1 MRPYDNA
8 RECEGFVR
16 YNTQMPEQK
25 IHRRDF
31 LRMSGV
37 TAGGFLLAACQL
49 ADENPVKPVDPS
61 PSVGVVLTPTHVNQQ
76 PSLEVRVLASGLEFP
91 EGPAFD
97 PQGDLWCTELL
108 GGNLVRWREGAIER
122 IPVNG
127 RPNGLTFDRQGRA
140 WVCDSGQNAIRRYD
154 PVAET
159 WETLADSLDGQ
170 PLQSPNDLGFDPA
183 GNLLFTCPNFADTS
197 PTGYVCCLAPDGTLT
212 RIAEGYYRPN
222 GLDFIDG
229 GKALVVADTFRKILY
244 KGGWDANSRAWVDP
258 LEWAQVGGS
267 EGPDGMVPGQDR
279 LLYVAIYGDGVI
291 RVVDGE
297 GKIQA
302 ELAVPGANPTNAA
315 VDPSG
320 KLGLVVTET
329 EKGQLLSLP
338 GIQPGV
344 AIFDGGGAFE
354 EGE

>member
-1 MRPYDNA
+1 
-8 RECEGFVR
+8 
-16 YNTQMPEQK
+16 MPEQK

-31 LRMSGV
+31 LRMSGLA
-37 TAGGFLLAACQL
+37 AGGFLLAACRP
-49 ADENPVKPVDPS
+49 AAENPVESPPVS
-61 PSVGVVLTPTHVNQQ
+61 PTPGVVPTPPQDKPT
-76 PSLEVRVLASGLEFP
+76 PSLEVRVLASGLDFP

-97 PQGDLWCTELL
+97 PQGNLWCTELL
-108 GGNLVRWREGAIER
+108 GGNLVRWQEGEIER
-122 IPVNG
+122 IPVDG
-127 RPNGLTFDRQGRA
+127 RPNGLAFDQQGRA

-154 PVAET
+154 PAAGT

-170 PLQSPNDLGFDPA
+170 PLQSPNDLCFDPA

-229 GKALVVADTFRKILY
+229 GKALIVADTFRKILY
-244 KGGWDANSRAWVDP
+244 KGGWDANSRTWVDP
-258 LEWAQVGGS
+258 LEWVQVGGS
-267 EGPDGMVPGQDR
+267 EGPDGMVPGQDG

-291 RVVDGE
+291 RVVATSVDAEGE
-297 GKIQA
+297 ISA
-302 ELAVPGANPTNAA
+302 ELSIPGSNPTNAA

-344 AIFDGGGAFE
+344 AIFDGKGE
-354 EGE
+354 E